1 MVTAADI
8 RIITER
14 WKKAILEDYDG
25 QEDMRFDDPKEL
37 AAFIILMRVLKEQDT
52 KKRMCR

>member
-8 RIITER
+8 KIITER

-25 QEDMRFDDPKEL
+25 KENMRFDDPKEL
-37 AAFIILMRVLKEQDT
+37 AAFILMRVLEEQDM
-52 KKRMCR
+52 KKRICR

>member
-25 QEDMRFDDPKEL
+25 QENMRFDDPKEL
-37 AAFIILMRVLKEQDT
+37 AAFIILMRVLKEQDM
-52 KKRMCR
+52 KKMISR